1 MVPLLDGIRILD
13 LTSVILGPYGT
24 QILGD
29 LGADVIKIEQPDGD
43 NMRPIAPT
51 AEPGLSALFSNNNR
65 NKRSVVLDLKSEG
78 GQAALRKLV
87 ETADVLVHN
96 MRQEAIDKLGFGFGP
111 VRAINKD
118 IIYAAAVGFGRGGPY
133 GGLPAY
139 DDIIQAASGFAGLF
153 QMRDGTPVYAPSI
166 VADKVM
172 GLHLVYATLAALF
185 HRQRTGTP
193 PDYVEVPMFEAMTAF
208 NLNEHLSG
216 ATFGDDT
223 SLGYQRALA
232 TDRRPYQTKDGWVG
246 VLPYTP
252 AHWERVL
259 REIGKGDVV
268 EMGWFRDP
276 TERSRNFDRLYGMLA
291 QALPQRTTKEW
302 LATFSRLDV
311 PHSEVRLPRDLL
323 ADPHLAAV
331 GFFTPN
337 FSTPSPMRRSLRQA
351 VTFDGVPVEPDRP
364 PPRLGAH
371 TSVVLREAG
380 LSEEAISAATRV
392 EKPRA

>member
-1 MVPLLDGIRILD
+1 MVPILDGIRILD

-51 AEPGLSALFSNNNR
+51 AAPGLSALFSNNNR

-78 GQAALRKLV
+78 AKIALRTLIG
-87 ETADVLVHN
+87 TADVLVHN
-96 MRQEAIDKLGFGFGP
+96 MRQEALDKLGFGFAP
-111 VRAINKD
+111 VRALNPR
-118 IIYAAAVGFGRGGPY
+118 IIYCAAVGFGRAGPY
-133 GGLPAY
+133 GGRPAY

-185 HRQRTGTP
+185 QRQRTGTP

-216 ATFGDDT
+216 ATFGDD
-223 SLGYQRALA
+223 SQLGYQRALA
-232 TDRRPYQTKDGWVG
+232 RDRRPYQTKDGWIG

-252 AHWERVL
+252 AHWARVL
-259 REIGKGDVV
+259 GEIGKGDVV
-268 EMGWFRDP
+268 ESAWFRDP

-291 QALPQRTTKEW
+291 EALPLRTTAEW
-302 LATFSRLDV
+302 IAVFSRLDV
-311 PHSEVRLPRDLL
+311 PHAEVQLPKDLL
-323 ADPHLAAV
+323 ADPHLNAV
-331 GFFTPN
+331 GFFAPN
-337 FSTPSPMRRSLRQA
+337 FSEVTPITRTLRA
-351 VTFDGVPVEPDRP
+351 PITFDGLATSPDRP
-364 PPRLGAH
+364 PPRLGAD
-371 TSVVLREAG
+371 TEAILREAG
-380 LSEEAISAATRV
+380 LSAAEISAAIATPT
-392 EKPRA
+392 KRA

>member
-1 MVPLLDGIRILD
+1 MVPILDGIRILD

-78 GQAALRKLV
+78 AKAALRKLIG
-87 ETADVLVHN
+87 TADVLVHN
-96 MRQEAIDKLGFGFGP
+96 MRQEALDRLGFGFDP
-111 VRAINKD
+111 VRALNPR
-118 IIYAAAVGFGRGGPY
+118 IIYCAAVGFGRAGPY

-185 HRQRTGTP
+185 HRQKTGTP

-223 SLGYQRALA
+223 NLGYQRALA
-232 TDRRPYQTKDGWVG
+232 KDRRPYQTKDGWIG

-252 AHWERVL
+252 AHWARVL
-259 REIGKGDVV
+259 SEIGKGDVV
-268 EMGWFRDP
+268 ESAWFRDP

-291 QALPQRTTKEW
+291 EALLLRTSADW
-302 LATFSRLDV
+302 CATFAKLDI
-311 PHSEVRLPRDLL
+311 PHSEVRLPKDLL

-331 GFFTPN
+331 GFFAPN
-337 FSTPSPMRRSLRQA
+337 FTEPTPVTRSLRQPI
-351 VTFDGVPVEPDRP
+351 TFDGVPRAADRP
-364 PPRLGAH
+364 PPRLGAD
-371 TSVVLREAG
+371 TEAVLREAG
-380 LSEEAISAATRV
+380 LSDADITAAIPSQSR
-392 EKPRA
+392 RA